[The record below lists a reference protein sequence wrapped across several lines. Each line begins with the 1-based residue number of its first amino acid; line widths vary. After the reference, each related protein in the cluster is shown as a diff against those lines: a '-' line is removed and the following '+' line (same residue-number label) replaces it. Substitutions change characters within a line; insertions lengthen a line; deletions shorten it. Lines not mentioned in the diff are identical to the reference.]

1 MLVADDQGIDSY
13 WMRWPAQDFNFYL
26 YLGEFLHRNNFELK
40 LYGEL
45 NGRPLVPYQ
54 VAVRTTDWS
63 LCKDQIHSAFHNQQR
78 AYRRLNGG
86 VAAPRIGE
94 APEARFQNRPPH
106 TKKPCFAAPSTDV
119 VVRRTF
125 LNELEPAETEMC
137 ECGSRQGWMPA
148 RNAVGGVL
156 MPGDEVSLLC
166 FICGFR

>member
-1 MLVADDQGIDSY
+1 M
-13 WMRWPAQDFNFYL
+13 
-26 YLGEFLHRNNFELK
+26 
-40 LYGEL
+40 
-45 NGRPLVPYQ
+45 PYQ
-54 VAVRTTDWS
+54 VAVRTQDWS

-94 APEARFQNRPPH
+94 APAARFQLRAPH
-106 TKKPCFAAPSTDV
+106 AKKPCFASPSTDV

-125 LNELEPAETEMC
+125 LNELEPAEAEVC

-156 MPGDEVSLLC
+156 MPGDEVDTSCL
-166 FICGFR
+166 F